1 MKKRLLFTFLLLLL
15 CVGTVTIAL
24 KSYDNVNS
32 KLESA
37 REIQAAREEAAKITP
52 TPTPEPETPSPS
64 PAPTETPV
72 PADPA
77 VPVLTLS
84 ADTIEI
90 AAGANFSVISPVA
103 DITDDKDDRSYL
115 FRRIRVSGD
124 YSTQTPGQ
132 YTLQYTV
139 TDSEGNQSVPQS
151 LTLIVK

>member
-1 MKKRLLFTFLLLLL
+1 MRNRLLITFLLLLL
-15 CVGTVTIAL
+15 CAGAVTVAL
-24 KSYDNVNS
+24 KSYDNVNNR
-32 KLESA
+32 LESA
-37 REIQAAREEAAKITP
+37 REIQYAREEARAVTP
-52 TPTPEPETPSPS
+52 TPKPATPTPEPTATP
-64 PAPTETPV
+64 E

-84 ADTIEI
+84 AETMEI
-90 AAGANFSVISPVA
+90 TAGTNFSVISPVS

-139 TDSEGNQSVPQS
+139 TDSDGNQSVPKT
-151 LTLIVK
+151 LTLTVK

>member
-1 MKKRLLFTFLLLLL
+1 MRNRLLITFLLLLL
-15 CVGTVTIAL
+15 CVGAVTVAL
-24 KSYDNVNS
+24 KSYDNVNNR
-32 KLESA
+32 LESA
-37 REIQAAREEAAKITP
+37 REIQYAREEARAVTP
-52 TPTPEPETPSPS
+52 TPKPETPTPEPTATP
-64 PAPTETPV
+64 E

-84 ADTIEI
+84 AETMEI
-90 AAGANFSVISPVA
+90 TAGTNFSVISPVS

-139 TDSEGNQSVPQS
+139 TDSDGNQSVPKT
-151 LTLIVK
+151 LTLTVK

>member
-1 MKKRLLFTFLLLLL
+1 MRNRLLITFLLLLL
-15 CVGTVTIAL
+15 CVGAVTVAL
-24 KSYDNVNS
+24 KSYDNVNNR
-32 KLESA
+32 LESA
-37 REIQAAREEAAKITP
+37 REIQYAREEARAVTP
-52 TPTPEPETPSPS
+52 TPKPATPTPEPTATP
-64 PAPTETPV
+64 E

-84 ADTIEI
+84 AETMEI
-90 AAGANFSVISPVA
+90 TAGTNFSVISPVS

-139 TDSEGNQSVPQS
+139 TDSDGNQSVPKT
-151 LTLIVK
+151 LTLTVK

>member
-1 MKKRLLFTFLLLLL
+1 MRNRLLITFLLLLL
-15 CVGTVTIAL
+15 CVGAVTVAL
-24 KSYDNVNS
+24 KSYDNVNNR
-32 KLESA
+32 LESA
-37 REIQAAREEAAKITP
+37 REIQYAREEARAVTP
-52 TPTPEPETPSPS
+52 TPKPATPTPEPTATP
-64 PAPTETPV
+64 E

-84 ADTIEI
+84 AETIEI
-90 AAGANFSVISPVA
+90 AAGTNFSVISPVT

-139 TDSEGNQSVPQS
+139 TDSDGNQSVPKT
-151 LTLIVK
+151 LTLTVK

>member
-1 MKKRLLFTFLLLLL
+1 MRNRLLITFLLLLL
-15 CVGTVTIAL
+15 CAGAVTVAL
-24 KSYDNVNS
+24 KSYDNVNNR
-32 KLESA
+32 LETS
-37 REIQAAREEAAKITP
+37 RETQTEREEALAVTS
-52 TPTPEPETPSPS
+52 TPTPESTEAPEPTATP
-64 PAPTETPV
+64 E

-84 ADTIEI
+84 AETIEI
-90 AAGANFSVISPVA
+90 AAGTNFSVISPVT

-139 TDSEGNQSVPQS
+139 TDSDGNQSVPKT
-151 LTLIVK
+151 LTLTVK